1 MKTLLTLSLFV
12 LISLFFNSCLK
23 DKKLEKYTYY
33 VAEYALKSDVR
44 ANIKSGAAQN
54 VLSPGKLYVH
64 GSFIYLNE
72 VNKGIHIIDYSTPSS
87 PKNVAFIP
95 IPGNLDLAV
104 KGNYLYA
111 DEYTDLLTID
121 VTNPLTA
128 KLIDVKQ
135 NAFYSFYGYGVDS
148 NHIIASWRQVDTM
161 VKSDLPFVYP
171 PIYYY
176 DVPNANSQTYAS
188 SSATKSTI
196 STGGSTSRFTVL
208 NNRLYTV
215 DNSSIHI
222 YNIQNASN
230 PSFVQTTSTNWGGIE
245 TIYPFENNLFLGGSN
260 GMYIFDVTDEDNPI
274 AKGTFGHVRTCD
286 PVIAEQNKAY
296 VTLRNGTACGGF
308 TNELDVLNID
318 DIGNPVLLKT
328 YPFTNPRGLAKE
340 GDLLFV
346 CDGKAGLQILDAA
359 DANNIKPIQSV
370 LGFEANDVILN
381 NGLAIVVATDGLYFI
396 NYRNVSHARIVGKL

>member
-1 MKTLLTLSLFV
+1 MKTLLTLVAFV
-12 LISLFFNSCLK
+12 LISLLFNSCLK

-33 VAEYALKSDVR
+33 LPQYALKSDVQS
-44 ANIKSGAAQN
+44 NIKSGAAQ
-54 VLSPGKLYVH
+54 SISTPGKLFVK

-72 VNKGIHIIDYSTPSS
+72 INKGIHIIDYSKPSS

-111 DEYTDLLTID
+111 DEYADLLTID
-121 VTNPLTA
+121 VTNPLGA
-128 KLIDVKQ
+128 KLIDVKP
-135 NAFYSFYGYGVDS
+135 NAFYSYYGYGIDS
-148 NHIIASWRQVDTM
+148 NHIVASWRQVDTV

-171 PIYYY
+171 PVYY
-176 DVPNANSQTYAS
+176 DDIPNAQTFSS

-196 STGGSTSRFTVL
+196 STGGSTSRFTVV

-215 DNSSIHI
+215 DNNNIHI
-222 YNIQNASN
+222 YNIQTANN
-230 PSFVQTTSTNWGGIE
+230 PSFVQTANTNQGGIE

-260 GMYIFDVTDEDNPI
+260 GMYIFDITDADNPV
-274 AKGTFGHVRTCD
+274 AKGTFGHLRTCD
-286 PVIAEQNKAY
+286 PVIAEANKAY

-318 DIGNPVLLKT
+318 NIGSPVLLKT
-328 YPFTNPRGLAKE
+328 YSFTNPRGLAKE
-340 GDLLFV
+340 GNLLFI
-346 CDGKAGLQILDAA
+346 CDGKAGLRILNAA
-359 DANNIKPIQSV
+359 DANNITPVNTI

-381 NGLAIVVATDGLYFI
+381 NGLAIVVASDGLYFI
-396 NYRNVSHARIVGKL
+396 DYRIASNAHVVGKL